1 MTATAH
7 APVAAPPS
15 TERWLLTGFFAG
27 AGAVMAVF
35 GARLPSV
42 QDTAHLGHGRLSLVL
57 FAAAAG
63 MVGGLQLGGRLAHRH
78 GPSRLLAAPGVAFG
92 LTVVLL
98 AQCRTLTTLIA
109 AAALFGVT
117 HGILDVGI
125 NAAAV
130 NCQNAYGRPIMAS
143 LHASYSLGAMGG
155 AVLAAGTAR
164 VAYSAMYT
172 AIGLLAALAAAATM
186 PTIRSSTQLDEDPT
200 EKRGTARGPAAVP
213 RRTVWLLSALA
224 AACLLGEGAAL
235 DWSAVHLSGLGASDS
250 VAAATYAI
258 YSAAMATGRLLG
270 DRLTAR
276 YGAPA
281 VVRRGAIVAAVGMG
295 FSLVVGNTPAAL
307 AGWMALG
314 LGLSITVPSL
324 ITAAGRGGPRAVGTV
339 AAVGYVGL
347 VAGPAAIGALASL
360 TSLPLA
366 LVLPAALAAVVAAT
380 SRHALETR

>member
-7 APVAAPPS
+7 APVAAPPV
-15 TERWLLTGFFAG
+15 TERRLLTGFFAG
-27 AGAVMAVF
+27 AGAAMAVW
-35 GARLPSV
+35 GARLPAV
-42 QDTAHLGHGRLSLVL
+42 QDTAHLGAGRLALVL

-78 GPSRLLAAPGVAFG
+78 GPSRLLAGPGVAFG
-92 LTVVLL
+92 LTLVLL
-98 AQCRTLTTLIA
+98 AQCRTLTTLMM
-109 AAALFGVT
+109 AALLFGIT

-125 NAAAV
+125 NSAAV

-143 LHASYSLGAMGG
+143 LHAAYSLGAMGG
-155 AVLAAGTAR
+155 AVLAACTAR
-164 VAYSAMYT
+164 VSYSAMYT
-172 AIGLLAALAAAATM
+172 AVGLLVALAAAATL
-186 PTIRSSTQLDEDPT
+186 PTIRSATQLDEDPT
-200 EKRGTARGPAAVP
+200 VESAAHRSTAVS

-235 DWSAVHLSGLGASDS
+235 DWSAVHLSDLGASDS

-270 DRLTAR
+270 DRLTSR

-281 VVRRGAIVAAVGMG
+281 VVRTGAVVAAGGLGLSLAVGT
-295 FSLVVGNTPAAL
+295 VPAAL
-307 AGWMALG
+307 AGWTALG

-324 ITAAGRGGPRAVGTV
+324 ITSAGRGGPRAVGTV

-360 TSLPLA
+360 TSLPFA
-366 LVLPAALAAVVAAT
+366 LVLPAVLAAVVAVT
-380 SRHALETR
+380 SRHALEPR

>member
-7 APVAAPPS
+7 APVATPPV
-15 TERWLLTGFFAG
+15 TERRLLTGFFAG
-27 AGAVMAVF
+27 AGAAMAVW
-35 GARLPSV
+35 GARLPAV
-42 QDTAHLGHGRLSLVL
+42 QDAAHLGPGRLALVL

-78 GPSRLLAAPGVAFG
+78 GPSRLLAGPGVVFG
-92 LTVVLL
+92 LTLVLL
-98 AQCRTLTTLIA
+98 AQCRTLTTLMMA
-109 AAALFGVT
+109 AVLFGIT

-125 NAAAV
+125 NSAAV
-130 NCQNAYGRPIMAS
+130 NCQNAAGRPIMAS
-143 LHASYSLGAMGG
+143 LHAAYSLGAMAG
-155 AVLAAGTAR
+155 AVLAAGAVR
-164 VAYSAMYT
+164 VSYSVMFT
-172 AIGLLAALAAAATM
+172 TVGLLVALAATATV
-186 PTIRSSTQLDEDPT
+186 PTIRSATQLDEDPV
-200 EKRGTARGPAAVP
+200 KSKAHRSTAVS

-235 DWSAVHLSGLGASDS
+235 DWSAVHLSDLGASES

-270 DRLTAR
+270 DRLTSR

-281 VVRRGAIVAAVGMG
+281 VVRTGAVVAAVGLG
-295 FSLVVGNTPAAL
+295 LSLVVGTVPAAL
-307 AGWMALG
+307 AGWTTLG

-324 ITAAGRGGPRAVGTV
+324 ITSAGRAGPRAVGTV

-360 TSLPLA
+360 TSLPIA
-366 LVLPAALAAVVAAT
+366 LVLPAVLAAVVAVT
-380 SRHALETR
+380 SRHALEPR